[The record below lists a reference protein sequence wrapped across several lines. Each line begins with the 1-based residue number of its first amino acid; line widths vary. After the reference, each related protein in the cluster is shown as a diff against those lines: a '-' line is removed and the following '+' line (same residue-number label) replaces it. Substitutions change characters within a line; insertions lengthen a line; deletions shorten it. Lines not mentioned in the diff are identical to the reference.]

1 LKKQDWSSIITAETI
16 IMIRNGLDLKDNK
29 CSIEPENGVNFMD
42 SI

>member
-1 LKKQDWSSIITAETI
+1 MIAETNM
-16 IMIRNGLDLKDNK
+16 MIRNGLDLKENE